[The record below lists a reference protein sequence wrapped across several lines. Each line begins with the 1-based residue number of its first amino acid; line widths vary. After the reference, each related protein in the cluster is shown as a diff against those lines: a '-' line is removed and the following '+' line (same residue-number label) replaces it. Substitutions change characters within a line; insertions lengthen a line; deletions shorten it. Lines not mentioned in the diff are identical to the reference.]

1 MVNARHAKSTL
12 EENWHS
18 STMDKNSSFGANFDR
33 VSCELREPENQ
44 GLIKQE
50 RKKDVF
56 KQLHHRSLQL
66 LSSPCLH
73 RRVSK
78 VKS

>member
-1 MVNARHAKSTL
+1 MHVMPNQHLKKTCIVVQR
-12 EENWHS
+12 
-18 STMDKNSSFGANFDR
+18 DKISSFGSNFDR
-33 VSCELREPENQ
+33 VSCEPWEPENQ